1 MEMVEC
7 GAVGANW
14 HSRKLKICHEMAQEF
29 ADLYRDYGDRLQVLE
44 LQPRGSGADR
54 SLRRES
60 VIQQKAPAA
69 GLAAEAVTPVTTR
82 ARSDEVDVIIRSSRQ
97 CGGRRR
103 EGRRRPDSW

>member
-44 LQPRGSGADR
+44 ASAPRK
-54 SLRRES
+54 RR
-60 VIQQKAPAA
+60 
-69 GLAAEAVTPVTTR
+69 
-82 ARSDEVDVIIRSSRQ
+82 
-97 CGGRRR
+97 
-103 EGRRRPDSW
+103 